1 MSAEIQPDEV
11 VSFWRHMQERFGTT
25 TVNKADAVEMQ
36 IVASV
41 LDALGILDRE
51 RFLKSFTTT
60 LGRKIYTPFEA
71 GRANDAWDLWD
82 QMVVCVHEHQHVV
95 QHDREGLSFEV
106 SYVADRAA
114 RARFEA
120 EAYHSNLEMH
130 FWRYGTTTRSRPL
143 AELLHDYGCRP
154 EDVEIAAHSLALANV
169 SVRRGAV
176 LNESTRAALDWL
188 EKHVDWL
195 HAHLSASERAKD
207 NAT

>member
-25 TVNKADAVEMQ
+25 TVNKDDAVEMQ
-36 IVASV
+36 IIAGV
-41 LDALGILDRE
+41 LDTLGILDKE

-60 LGRKIYTPFEA
+60 LGRKIYTPFEV
-71 GRANDAWDLWD
+71 GSANDVWDLWD
-82 QMVVCVHEHQHVV
+82 QVVVCVHEHQHVV
-95 QHDREGLSFEV
+95 QHDREGRAFEV

-120 EAYHSNLEMH
+120 EAYRSNLEMH
-130 FWRYGTTTRSRPL
+130 FWRYGATRRSRPL

-176 LNESTRAALDWL
+176 LNEATRAALDWL
-188 EKHVDWL
+188 DRHVPQL
-195 HAHLSASERAKD
+195 RGAAVA
-207 NAT
+207 

>member
-1 MSAEIQPDEV
+1 MSAEIQSDEV

-36 IVASV
+36 IIAGV
-41 LDALGILDRE
+41 LDTLGILDQE

-60 LGRKIYTPFEA
+60 LGRKIYTPFEV
-71 GRANDAWDLWD
+71 GSANDGWDLWD
-82 QMVVCVHEHQHVV
+82 QVVVCVHEHQHVV

-120 EAYHSNLEMH
+120 EAFRSNLEMH
-130 FWRYGTTTRSRPL
+130 FWRYGSTTRSRPL

-154 EDVEIAAHSLALANV
+154 DDVEVAAHSLALANV

-188 EKHVDWL
+188 DS
-195 HAHLSASERAKD
+195 HAPHLRAQQP
-207 NAT
+207 AA

>member
-1 MSAEIQPDEV
+1 MSAEIQQDEV
-11 VSFWRHMQERFGTT
+11 ISFWRHMQERFGTT

-41 LDALGILDRE
+41 LDALGILDKE

-60 LGRKIYTPFEA
+60 LGRKIYTPFDV
-71 GRANDAWDLWD
+71 GSANDVWDLWD
-82 QMVVCVHEHQHVV
+82 QVVVCVHEHQHVV

-120 EAYHSNLEMH
+120 EAYRSNLEMH

-143 AELLHDYGCRP
+143 AALLHDYGCRP

-188 EKHVDWL
+188 DRYADHIRESQP
-195 HAHLSASERAKD
+195 LSSAG
-207 NAT
+207 

>member
-36 IVASV
+36 IVAGV
-41 LDALGILDRE
+41 LDVLGILDKE
-51 RFLKSFTTT
+51 RFLESFTTT
-60 LGRKIYTPFEA
+60 LGRKIYTPFEV
-71 GRANDAWDLWD
+71 GSPNDGWDLWN
-82 QMVVCVHEHQHVV
+82 QVVVCVHEHQHVV

-120 EAYHSNLEMH
+120 EAYRSNLEMH
-130 FWRYGTTTRSRPL
+130 FWRFGTPMRSRPL
-143 AELLHDYGCRP
+143 AELLQDYGCRP

-188 EKHVDWL
+188 DN
-195 HAHLSASERAKD
+195 HAPHLRAQQP
-207 NAT
+207 AA